1 MLVRLDIS
9 NLKVNKN
16 RYSRG
21 DVLPDNDCPFCPVFE
36 DNELHLFFVSK
47 MYERIRPAKFKSIES
62 CYEHSEFVR
71 LMACQVNSAV
81 RQVA

>member
-36 DNELHLFFVSK
+36 DNELHLFFVCES
-47 MYERIRPAKFKSIES
+47 YERLRPDKLKNI
-62 CYEHSEFVR
+62 
-71 LMACQVNSAV
+71 
-81 RQVA
+81 